1 MIELDGS
8 QFDGIHVLV
17 VRGSD
22 LSWNEQGQC
31 LQVGGA
37 TQEMEVTPAE
47 FNAMMTS
54 GHLMF
59 MQAITTAKHDSVFV
73 FGDYDWTDK

>member
-1 MIELDGS
+1 
-8 QFDGIHVLV
+8 
-17 VRGSD
+17 
-22 LSWNEQGQC
+22 
-31 LQVGGA
+31 
-37 TQEMEVTPAE
+37 
-47 FNAMMTS
+47 MMTS